1 VFLVLL
7 RGENGTCG
15 AASDMSLTACK
26 LTCPGD
32 VGLGILEVLEVMGS
46 EGRACEGLLRTSGV
60 GVAINAWSV
69 E

>member
-1 VFLVLL
+1 MLL

-15 AASDMSLTACK
+15 AASDMSLTACR

-32 VGLGILEVLEVMGS
+32 VGLGILEVPEVMGL
-46 EGRACEGLLRTSGV
+46 GRRACEGLLRTSVV
-60 GVAINAWSV
+60 GVAINAWLG

>member
-1 VFLVLL
+1 MFLVLL

-15 AASDMSLTACK
+15 AASDMSLTACR

-32 VGLGILEVLEVMGS
+32 VGLGILEVLEVMGL
-46 EGRACEGLLRTSGV
+46 ECEGLFITSVV
-60 GVAINAWSV
+60 GVAINAWLG